1 MYGDVARD
9 IEKWQKKIKSKVKK
23 IKMNKLD
30 DVETDWVD
38 VDLMF
43 SYYLEEYRYLRRKNM
58 GKILSNIKEFNRR
71 N

>member
-9 IEKWQKKIKSKVKK
+9 SEKWQKKIKSKVKK

>member
-1 MYGDVARD
+1 
-9 IEKWQKKIKSKVKK
+9 
-23 IKMNKLD
+23 MNKLD

-71 N
+71 NQLENILLSYKDLEKIM

>member
-1 MYGDVARD
+1 
-9 IEKWQKKIKSKVKK
+9 
-23 IKMNKLD
+23 MNKLD